1 MTYIHGHYVCEAFV
15 CWMNG
20 MPQEDCCQG
29 ETCFNKGE

>member
-1 MTYIHGHYVCEAFV
+1 MDYIHGHYVCEAFA

-29 ETCFNKGE
+29 EVANE